1 MHWSGM
7 KNETTEIWE
16 ASELIAFATP
26 GQILAWSRELGCSTI
41 ELQAAVGAVGHNTV
55 RVREHLR
62 SRKKQSLKDRGSQGI
77 YALVLG
83 ALALVAVVLMRQMTA
98 A

>member
-1 MHWSGM
+1 MTD
-7 KNETTEIWE
+7 EATEDWA
-16 ASELIAFATP
+16 ASELIAFTTP
-26 GQILAWSRELGCSTI
+26 GQILTWSRVLGCSTM

-62 SRKKQSLKDRGSQGI
+62 ARKRQALRDRGSQGL

-83 ALALVAVVLMRQMTA
+83 ALALVAVLLIRQMTDA
-98 A
+98 